1 MKTRIITALLALLL
15 VAPAAW
21 AQAPLTIPYSGLLID
36 NGVPVTANAT
46 LTFSLYGASTGGTPR
61 WTETV
66 PGVAVVTG
74 RFATDLGGVSPLT
87 VADAADPAWLEV
99 SYGATVLTP
108 RVRLQSVPFAFMSQQ
123 AVTAQTAQTAS
134 AVALNSV
141 DGASVLNGSITAADV
156 NTATIQARVTGTCAA
171 GQKILSIAAD
181 GTVTCGIDADT
192 TYTAGSGLALTGTQL
207 SVNTAAIQ
215 ARVTGTCAA
224 GQKVLSI
231 AADGTVTCGID
242 ADTTYTAGNGLML
255 TGPQLS
261 VDTTAIQARVTGTCT
276 AGQKVLSIAANGTV
290 TCGIDADTTY
300 AAGNGLVLSG
310 TTFGVLLGAN
320 SVSGSNLV
328 TGAASV
334 AGAAFTRDA
343 SLPTCVI
350 YGDQTGTLAFTAGTN
365 CRAAAPIS
373 LPHGATVNGLTCLAS
388 DAAAVGTGDI
398 TVTLYQKVWSP
409 FILNTVA
416 TTGPSLDGVTNP
428 QILTSPP
435 FTTTVDNTIGVYVL
449 RVDFASDASVYMIN
463 LALYG
468 CVVNYN

>member
-171 GQKILSIAAD
+171 GQKILP
-181 GTVTCGIDADT
+181 
-192 TYTAGSGLALTGTQL
+192 L
-207 SVNTAAIQ
+207 
-215 ARVTGTCAA
+215 
-224 GQKVLSI
+224 

-388 DAAAVGTGDI
+388 DGAVGTGDI

-449 RVDFASDASVYMIN
+449 RVDFASDASAYTTN